1 MLKKLKSPHV
11 IFSSILFLSGMA
23 ILLYPFVSNLVASQN
38 ASQVVEA
45 YEEEVSSMEAEK
57 IDAAKEAAKKYNE
70 QLSDVISVE
79 EEAKQ
84 EENNS
89 ITYLDMVDAGMSLGY
104 IVIPKIDVN
113 LPIYSGIEE
122 ETLRR
127 GVGHMEQSSYPLGG
141 ESTHCVLTGHRGLPS
156 ALLFTDLDKLEI
168 GDEFYLHVLDEVLAY
183 KVDQIKVVEPNASGE
198 LDIIEGMDYCTLVT
212 CTPYAVNSHRLLVR
226 GVRTEYVEQQEKT
239 TQSQMQSGSITKR
252 IVDVWPWIILALFMV
267 LAGETVIFFLIM
279 RKRNHREE

>member
-104 IVIPKIDVN
+104 IVIPSTFCISFLFSNPFFFKRFVTI
-113 LPIYSGIEE
+113 L
-122 ETLRR
+122 TT
-127 GVGHMEQSSYPLGG
+127 VGFLSS
-141 ESTHCVLTGHRGLPS
+141 
-156 ALLFTDLDKLEI
+156 LF
-168 GDEFYLHVLDEVLAY
+168 
-183 KVDQIKVVEPNASGE
+183 
-198 LDIIEGMDYCTLVT
+198 C
-212 CTPYAVNSHRLLVR
+212 
-226 GVRTEYVEQQEKT
+226 
-239 TQSQMQSGSITKR
+239 
-252 IVDVWPWIILALFMV
+252 
-267 LAGETVIFFLIM
+267 
-279 RKRNHREE
+279 